1 MCVCD
6 TLIYNKLN
14 ERKSRCDFQHMR
26 AFTFEFVSF
35 YFVFGRRVTD
45 VTPPNN
51 IKKKPESGSIREL
64 CSSKSLTYLYIYKH
78 HFECQ
83 KIEWWSIHFMNEQ
96 MKASRW
102 IVKMKSLHTIA
113 NVRVIVTWYAI
124 MCNMI
129 LLLFCVLWYFKCAN
143 VYTHIF

>member
-1 MCVCD
+1 MWYVN
-6 TLIYNKLN
+6 LQQV
-14 ERKSRCDFQHMR
+14 EWEEKSMWFSAH
-26 AFTFEFVSF
+26 ASF
-35 YFVFGRRVTD
+35 YFRIRFILFCVRKTGD
-45 VTPPNN
+45 WCNAAKQHQ
-51 IKKKPESGSIREL
+51 KKKPESGSIREL

-96 MKASRW
+96 IKASRW